1 MYCVAVLLAGAATL
15 PAPPESPSLD
25 KTALLCDIMSPLSL
39 QGFKNKKNEK
49 QITLIL
55 LHHRSLQLQFFIRED
70 QHKNKNKCRI
80 WVLSFTRS
88 Y

>member
-1 MYCVAVLLAGAATL
+1 MYCVAVLMAGAATL
-15 PAPPESPSLD
+15 PAPPECPSLD

-39 QGFKNKKNEK
+39 RGFKNKKTEK

-55 LHHRSLQLQFFIRED
+55 LSLQLQFLLED